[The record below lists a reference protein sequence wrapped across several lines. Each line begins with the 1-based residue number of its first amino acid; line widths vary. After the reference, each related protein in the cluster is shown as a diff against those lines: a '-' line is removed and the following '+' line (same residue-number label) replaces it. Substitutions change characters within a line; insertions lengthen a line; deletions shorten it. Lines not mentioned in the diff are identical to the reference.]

1 MTAAVII
8 AVLVVAVFLYCKRR
22 GRAEAPPGGY
32 YDREAL
38 RGVID
43 QNKRREAAELD
54 YKFYAGRVSDL
65 EIMLA
70 EAEAAEAEAR
80 RALEHIEQ
88 LNRGGAVVNDKNTE
102 RARRALYQQQRR
114 RLSLENQLHAARRG
128 KAKAESILTE

>member
-1 MTAAVII
+1 MTAAIVIS
-8 AVLVVAVFLYCKRR
+8 VLIIAVFLYCKRR
-22 GRAEAPPGGY
+22 GRAEAPPGVH

-38 RGVID
+38 QSAIE

-54 YKFYAGRVSDL
+54 YKFFSGRVSDL
-65 EIMLA
+65 EIMLV

-80 RALEHIEQ
+80 RALDHIEQ
-88 LNRGGAVVNDKNTE
+88 LNRGGAVVNDKNAE

-128 KAKAESILTE
+128 KAKAENTLTE